1 MKKLEHIL
9 AENMR
14 RFNTKN
20 LHENEESD
28 KRFAEYVYKSY
39 LEDAVQEFSAAGVAY
54 AIMLDTDSKILP
66 AYIKHIIKKYY
77 DINLK

>member
-1 MKKLEHIL
+1 MIKMKNLLK
-9 AENMR
+9 ENMR
-14 RFNTKN
+14 RFGTKN

-66 AYIKHIIKKYY
+66 AYIKHIMKKYY

>member
-1 MKKLEHIL
+1 MTNLKNIL

-66 AYIKHIIKKYY
+66 AYIKHIMKKYY

>member
-39 LEDAVQEFSAAGVAY
+39 LEDANQTFTAAGVAY

-66 AYIKHIIKKYY
+66 AYIKHIMKKYY